1 MNTNNILRITNI
13 IRVATDYGYVIDPQQ
28 PFVDLMLEAEA
39 HILEQC
45 PTIHPEYCEVTQA
58 SGNQQLYSWSDGH
71 GFYTECSGQIID
83 WHDHWHKPEGT
94 RIYFDK
100 FVDSTGKVVHLYDVV
115 GKTHLNQDS
124 NHG

>member
-13 IRVATDYGYVIDPQQ
+13 IRVATELGYDIDPQQ
-28 PFVDLMLEAEA
+28 PFIDL
-39 HILEQC
+39 ILEMEAYILENS
-45 PTIHPEYCEVTQA
+45 PTVHPEYCEVTQA
-58 SGNQQLYSWSDGH
+58 SGNQQSYLWSDGH

-83 WHDHWHKPEGT
+83 WHKHLDKPEGT

-124 NHG
+124 NHE